1 MLPLTVIMTVEEALL
16 TNNVENFFR
25 KSFETY
31 QILISFTV
39 MIRTEKKFKK
49 IFETTHSLIGFTAMM
64 RLEKQIK

>member
-1 MLPLTVIMTVEEALL
+1 MSKTFLEKV
-16 TNNVENFFR
+16 
-25 KSFETY
+25 FETY

-49 IFETTHSLIGFTAMM
+49 VFETTHSLIGFTAMM